1 MAHSAKGASEM
12 DPFGAHPMCM
22 PYLIFKWGRGLF
34 RLADI
39 LELGQKGNKAM
50 DVWVFVIEAEGR

>member
-1 MAHSAKGASEM
+1 M